1 MKLETVKNNK
11 KVTILLQS
19 GDLDKALCA
28 FIFANGYASLGVEVK
43 LWFMIWGHNCLKK
56 RRSLFSFRPKPD
68 PAREGA
74 YRVLES
80 DNILQP
86 MIEMLNRGGSQHLPL
101 SRLNLMG
108 LGPILFNKMLKKKN
122 IMSLEELIKSADD
135 LGVKFRMCQIC
146 FDAFGLSVDDLIVP
160 NVEVKGVAE
169 YAKDTME
176 AHVNLFI

>member
-1 MKLETVKNNK
+1 MEEK

-28 FIFANGYASLGVEVK
+28 FIFANGYASLGIEVK
-43 LWFMIWGHNCLKK
+43 MWFMLWGYNCLKK
-56 RRSLFSFRPKPD
+56 RRSLLSLFRRRHD
-68 PAREGA
+68 PARESA
-74 YRVLES
+74 YRDLET

-86 MIEMLNRGGSQHLPL
+86 LVEMLNRGGASHVPL

-108 LGPILFNKMLKKKN
+108 LGPALFGVMLKKKG
-122 IMSLEELIKSADD
+122 IMGLEELIRSASD
-135 LGVKFRMCQIC
+135 LGVRFKMCQIC
-146 FDAFGLSVDDLIVP
+146 FDAMGISVDDLIVP

-169 YAKDTME
+169 YARDTME

>member
-1 MKLETVKNNK
+1 MDK
-11 KVTILLQS
+11 KSVTILLQS

-28 FIFANGYASLGVEVK
+28 FIFANGYASLGIDVK
-43 LWFMIWGHNCLKK
+43 MWFMIWGYNCLKR
-56 RRSLFSFRPKPD
+56 RRSLFSLLGRKTD
-68 PAREGA
+68 PVREGA
-74 YRVLES
+74 YRVLET

-86 MIEMLNRGGSQHLPL
+86 MIELLNRGGVHHLPL

-108 LGPILFNKMLKKKN
+108 LGPFLFDKMLKKKS
-122 IMSLEELIKSADD
+122 IMGLEELIRSADE
-135 LGVKFRMCQIC
+135 LGVAFKMCQIC
-146 FDAFGLSVDDLIVP
+146 FDAMGISVDDLIVP